1 MNRFLLNLL
10 FALVALLVIA
20 GVAEACPTCKD
31 QIAGDPA
38 AHNMA
43 RGYAYSIV
51 FMLSV
56 PPLIL
61 VGLGSYFYYE
71 VRRAYAKQASED
83 AVVAADLQICQSS
96 E

>member
-1 MNRFLLNLL
+1 MKRFLQICLP
-10 FALVALLVIA
+10 LVALLLIA
-20 GVAEACPTCKD
+20 GIAEACPTCKD

-38 AHNMA
+38 AQNMA

-61 VGLGSYFYYE
+61 TGLGTYFYLE
-71 VRRAYAKQASED
+71 VRRAYAKQALDE
-83 AVVAADLQICQSS
+83 AIAPAT

>member
-1 MNRFLLNLL
+1 MKRFLQYSLP
-10 FALVALLVIA
+10 FVALLAMA
-20 GVAEACPTCKD
+20 GVAAACPTCKD

-38 AHNMA
+38 AQNMA

-61 VGLGSYFYYE
+61 TGLGTYFYLE
-71 VRRAYAKQASED
+71 VRRAYAKQAQED
-83 AVVAADLQICQSS
+83 ALAAIDQPATNS
-96 E
+96 